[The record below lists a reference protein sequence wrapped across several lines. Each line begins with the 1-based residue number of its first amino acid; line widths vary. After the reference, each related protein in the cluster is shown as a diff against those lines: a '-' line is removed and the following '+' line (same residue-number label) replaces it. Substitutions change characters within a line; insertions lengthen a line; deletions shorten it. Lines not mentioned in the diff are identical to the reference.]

1 MLMLYAS
8 SEPHPL
14 DPDRSPLGQDGQR
27 DQDDHDDVD
36 DEDGQGQP
44 DFQES
49 QHDDDVEYVG
59 PADEADHADPVDD
72 AGDTRPNPHLDPEKL
87 RPRAV
92 LYVRISEEALRSG
105 IGVAQCEGGVGPVTV
120 QQVRDLLGHYHVTV
134 RPVLDL
140 RGQVPVDAYEVPH
153 ALREALRLARPSSVF
168 PFSRS
173 GSASPD
179 WDHTHPY
186 LDPAHGGPPGQTRT
200 GNLGPMVRFGH
211 RVKTHGR
218 GWRLRQPSPGI
229 YLWRTPHGY
238 WFRVDND
245 GTHALGKDFDLSAH
259 EPAEPAD
266 SFQPDERAEPADA
279 FEPAD
284 CCEPADSAELGAAI
298 ERAFADL
305 IATF

>member
-1 MLMLYAS
+1 M
-8 SEPHPL
+8 P
-14 DPDRSPLGQDGQR
+14 
-27 DQDDHDDVD
+27 DVD
-36 DEDGQGQP
+36 
-44 DFQES
+44 
-49 QHDDDVEYVG
+49 
-59 PADEADHADPVDD
+59 
-72 AGDTRPNPHLDPEKL
+72 PERL

-105 IGVAQCEGGVGPVTV
+105 TGVAHCEGGVGPVTV

-153 ALREALRLARPSSVF
+153 AMREALRLARPSSVF
-168 PFSRS
+168 PFSHS

-179 WDHTHPY
+179 WDHTRPY

-218 GWRLRQPSPGI
+218 GWHVRQPSPGI

-245 GTHALGKDFDLSAH
+245 GTHALGRDPDLSAH
-259 EPAEPAD
+259 EPAEVAEPAD
-266 SFQPDERAEPADA
+266 SFQPADPAEPGDSTEPAD
-279 FEPAD
+279 PT
-284 CCEPADSAELGAAI
+284 ELRAAM
-298 ERAFADL
+298 ERVFADL